1 MTWAWYLRLP
11 TFNLVSFS
19 IWKTCYET
27 VTMLGKGLVRKV
39 ERDLKIFTG
48 SLRNIQ
54 KWSQAAS
61 VSSMDQVQLG
71 KVAPT
76 WLWAACICHLPHWV
90 PETQP
95 LQTCFI
101 KLSMT
106 HMYVGVWYRLEF
118 EGGESCMET
127 GTSVGCTPRVVL

>member
-1 MTWAWYLRLP
+1 
-11 TFNLVSFS
+11 
-19 IWKTCYET
+19 
-27 VTMLGKGLVRKV
+27 MLGKGLVMKV
-39 ERDLKIFTG
+39 ERGLKIFTG

-61 VSSMDQVQLG
+61 VSSVDQVQLG

-90 PETQP
+90 PEAQP
-95 LQTCFI
+95 LQMCFI

-106 HMYVGVWYRLEF
+106 HVYVGVWYRLEF
-118 EGGESCMET
+118 EGGESCVET
-127 GTSVGCTPRVVL
+127 GTSVDCTPQVVL